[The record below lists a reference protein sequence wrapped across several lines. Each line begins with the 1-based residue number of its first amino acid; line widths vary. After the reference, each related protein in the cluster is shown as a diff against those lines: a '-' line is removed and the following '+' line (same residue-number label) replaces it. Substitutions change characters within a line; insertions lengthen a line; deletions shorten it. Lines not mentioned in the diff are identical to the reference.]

1 MEDVVAVRVDLGT
14 GESRYF
20 MTWGRIQDVVDP
32 EPLEALVMRHASGY
46 DLGGEPARALVCFA
60 LSESYLG
67 GEQLRR
73 VAVAEVVEADAWQPA
88 GDSVLA
94 HVFRPAPREPV
105 RVDGGAV
112 HLAED
117 QVAIPPPGAESKP
130 ASTSPPT
137 AHRDPHRSRQG
148 RDLPPRGRVPSAG
161 SRWIGP
167 SCCFGHQAHRSND
180 RCPKRHFRR
189 ASTPR

>member
-1 MEDVVAVRVDLGT
+1 MEDVVAVRVDLVT

-46 DLGGEPARALVCFA
+46 DSAENQRGRSCASHSASRTSAASNCVVWLWRRSWKRMPGSPLATPCWRTSSVQRRESRSGWMGEP
-60 LSESYLG
+60 
-67 GEQLRR
+67 
-73 VAVAEVVEADAWQPA
+73 
-88 GDSVLA
+88 
-94 HVFRPAPREPV
+94 
-105 RVDGGAV
+105 
-112 HLAED
+112 
-117 QVAIPPPGAESKP
+117 
-130 ASTSPPT
+130 STSQKTRSRSRHPGPRASRRRHARLG

-148 RDLPPRGRVPSAG
+148 RDLPPRGGVPSAG
-161 SRWIGP
+161 SRWSGP
-167 SCCFGHQAHRSND
+167 SCRFGHQAHRSND